1 MKYFVFSIDDGT
13 VFDKKVLQIFNKF
26 HFKATF
32 NLNSGMD
39 DYVWYDEGR
48 EVRRFILKDVADL
61 YKGHEI
67 ASHSLT
73 HPHISTIPDKYVY
86 LEAYEDICNLEE
98 IFITKVTTFAFPFE
112 DYDERCINII
122 KRVKNISVIRISELD
137 GSFKIPADPY
147 HVRIT
152 SWDIDDA
159 LERIEE
165 FQKDDEAELFIFV
178 AHAYDFEFANSY
190 DKLEKLCSIL
200 KKDKNIKVIP
210 MGEIRE
216 LIK

>member
-13 VFDKKVLQIFNKF
+13 IFDEKVLAIFNK
-26 HFKATF
+26 HKIHATF

-39 DYVWYDEGR
+39 DYVWYNEGR
-48 EVRRFILKDVADL
+48 EVRRFILKDKCHL

-73 HPHISTIPDKYVY
+73 HPHLSEAEDKKVY
-86 LEAYEDICNLEE
+86 LEAYEDICNLER
-98 IFITKVTTFAFPFE
+98 IFNTKVTTFAFPFE

-122 KRVKNISVIRISELD
+122 KRIKNISIIRISEID
-137 GSFKIPADPY
+137 RSFKLPNDPY
-147 HVRIT
+147 HLKIT

-159 LERIEE
+159 LEIIEE
-165 FQKDDEAELFIFV
+165 FKKDSEAELFVFV
-178 AHAYDFEFANSY
+178 AHAYDFEFADSY
-190 DKLEKLCSIL
+190 DELDKLCSIV

-210 MGEIRE
+210 MCDVVK
-216 LIK
+216 LL